1 MKTKYFFCIVFGV
14 LAFSVNAQPNWK
26 QVGQDAFT
34 KTYIDLGSV
43 REKLDPQSSKVIDL
57 VMMVDNIKMPEDL
70 SNTNENRETSR
81 TQKASVS
88 CPFQN
93 FRIHSSNF
101 FNQHNAVGQPFKT
114 GIPGGM
120 WINIGG
126 GGGNSQVRAVYKAV
140 CG

>member
-1 MKTKYFFCIVFGV
+1 MKTKCFFYVFFGM
-14 LAFSVNAQPNWK
+14 LAFSANAQSNWK
-26 QVGQDAFT
+26 LVGQDAYTRTF
-34 KTYIDLGSV
+34 IDLDSF
-43 REKLDPQSSKVIDL
+43 RAKLGPQSSVVIDL
-57 VMMVDNIKMPEDL
+57 VMMVDNIKMSEDL
-70 SNTNENRETSR
+70 SNTSESRETSR

-126 GGGNSQVRAVYKAV
+126 GGNSQVRDVYKAV